1 MPYTPITQCQASILL
16 IHCQRNQHKEYFTD
30 CRILLGTIQCTWF
43 PILQVRHVHII
54 ILIHCKRT
62 VSCTACNTY
71 WGTSHP
77 HTIQAQSAL
86 PVSHCQAHLIL
97 YPMYIAHIFI
107 LIHYK
112 CNQLIVSY
120 YTACNTLSGTH
131 HPYIWCL
138 TLLVVKYHKHLYT
151 AGIYRF
157 TYILY
162 HIHTLIQ
169 YITTNAIQCPTLLLP
184 QTHAVLQTK
193 LNTAQLFIANT
204 R

>member
-1 MPYTPITQCQASILL
+1 MGVVRQCVTRRTKIASSTPRPLRLRQFHRLASQRRMHASSSYTATSTMPCTTCNILSCSNHPHTLHAQSAHCQA
-16 IHCQRNQHKEYFTD
+16 R
-30 CRILLGTIQCTWF
+30 
-43 PILQVRHVHII
+43 I

-131 HPYIWCL
+131 HPYI
-138 TLLVVKYHKHLYT
+138 
-151 AGIYRF
+151 
-157 TYILY
+157 
-162 HIHTLIQ
+162 
-169 YITTNAIQCPTLLLP
+169 
-184 QTHAVLQTK
+184 
-193 LNTAQLFIANT
+193 
-204 R
+204 

>member
-1 MPYTPITQCQASILL
+1 MHASSSYTATSTMPCTTCNILSCSNHPHTLHAQSAHCQA
-16 IHCQRNQHKEYFTD
+16 R
-30 CRILLGTIQCTWF
+30 
-43 PILQVRHVHII
+43 I

-62 VSCTACNTY
+62 VSCTACSTHTGAQVILIHYKHNQHREYLIACITLSS
-71 WGTSHP
+71 TPHP
-77 HTIQAQSAL
+77 R
-86 PVSHCQAHLIL
+86 

-162 HIHTLIQ
+162 HIHTL
-169 YITTNAIQCPTLLLP
+169 
-184 QTHAVLQTK
+184 
-193 LNTAQLFIANT
+193 